1 MKKSIALTG
10 AVTASLVLAAC
21 GNAENNGAENEG
33 ADNNAPENNAA
44 EENNAEENDEAD
56 DVNNADDNDEEAEDG
71 GDIEDLASEYDIDV
85 TVGEGDGG
93 AEASMEELE
102 EYFAAVAAARDADML
117 PKDESPD
124 EGEGEESGT
133 AEGHY
138 LIPGA
143 EESDMRVLLSFSY
156 ELEGDLEDE
165 SRFPSFGDVSDSD
178 ISVDGS
184 DVLSWN
190 ADSVEEEIV
199 SAGTGAEFQTAGAW
213 HIEAEVDGQHVEA
226 EEEDEFI
233 LEFSTGTLVGIE

>member
-21 GNAENNGAENEG
+21 GNAENNGEENDG
-33 ADNNAPENNAA
+33 ADNNAPENNTA
-44 EENNAEENDEAD
+44 EENNADE
-56 DVNNADDNDEEAEDG
+56 NADNEANENEEAEDG
-71 GDIEDLASEYDIDV
+71 GEIEDLASEYDIDV

-93 AEASMEELE
+93 EEASMEELE
-102 EYFAAVAAARDADML
+102 ELFAAVAAARDADML

-133 AEGHY
+133 AEGYY

-165 SRFPSFGDVSDSD
+165 SRFPSFGDVSDSE

-213 HIEAEVDGQHVEA
+213 HIEVEVDGQHVEA